1 MVLKRPFD
9 DGESYEV
16 SYKLPR
22 QEEHSPLHALPGID
36 SSEHFSL
43 LPEPPG

>member
-1 MVLKRPFD
+1 MVLKRPLD

-36 SSEHFSL
+36 SSKHSFVLAES
-43 LPEPPG
+43 PG